1 MLYKKD
7 LINLLDISGCD
18 YFIKE
23 HKALYTVEDSKA
35 LRGTISGAHSKN
47 LFLKDAKGQ
56 FYLLSIEE
64 NASIDLKKTM
74 KHIGSKKLSF
84 AKTEY
89 LHSILGI
96 EPGSVSPFSLIN
108 DKNKKVIFYLDKK
121 FLDSEKVNFHPLVN
135 TATINISTLDMIS
148 FVEKHHNSVNLLDLK
163 LLEQL

>member
-23 HKALYTVEDSKA
+23 HEALHTVEDSKA
-35 LRGTISGAHSKN
+35 LRGTIPGAHSKN

-135 TATINISTLDMIS
+135 TATINISTVDMIS
-148 FVEKHHNSVNLLDLK
+148 FIEKHHNSVNLLDLK

>member
-23 HKALYTVEDSKA
+23 HEALHTVEDSKA

-64 NASIDLKKTM
+64 NTSIDLKK
-74 KHIGSKKLSF
+74 L
-84 AKTEY
+84 
-89 LHSILGI
+89 
-96 EPGSVSPFSLIN
+96 
-108 DKNKKVIFYLDKK
+108 
-121 FLDSEKVNFHPLVN
+121 
-135 TATINISTLDMIS
+135 
-148 FVEKHHNSVNLLDLK
+148 
-163 LLEQL
+163 